1 MIYKI
6 AIRNIIRHRRR
17 TLTSALTIGIGLM
30 FFILMDSIMSGMDR
44 GAIDNMINLSL
55 SAVKIRTHEY
65 VEEQKSFPLKY
76 GLSNPQQIRRA
87 ILRIPAVKGA
97 TKRTSFVG
105 SLSNYEQSV
114 PVVGTVID
122 PGTDSTV
129 FSLGRHVQGSYL
141 SADGIREIILG
152 AKLAEDLGVD
162 VGDYITLFA
171 LTKFDARNADEFEV
185 VGLINT
191 TDPTLNRSTVV
202 ISYTAANDLLD
213 LEGMVTE
220 IDVAVESRVNLD
232 DFLRDIGVVKN
243 KAKSLFPDLAAS
255 SFMDL
260 GAGFLEVSRQKRGVT
275 GIIVGVILLIAAVG
289 IFNTV
294 LMSVYER
301 IREVG
306 VLRAHG
312 MKSGEITRMFVLE
325 GLMTGVLGSVLG
337 LVLGLAVNWYL
348 VVYGY
353 PIDKIAGDIDIGGFP
368 IWGTIYGQWNFETLL
383 FAFVFGIVVAILAGL
398 IPARKAGKM
407 EVTRAL
413 RFV

>member
-1 MIYKI
+1 
-6 AIRNIIRHRRR
+6 
-17 TLTSALTIGIGLM
+17 M

-55 SAVKIRTHEY
+55 SAVKVRTPEY

-76 GLSNPQQIRRA
+76 GLNNPEDIRRE
-87 ILRIPAVKGA
+87 ILKIPAVKGA
-97 TKRTSFVG
+97 TRRTSFLG

-129 FSLGRHVQGSYL
+129 FSLIHYVQGSYL
-141 SADGIREIILG
+141 STDGIREIMLG
-152 AKLAEDLGVD
+152 AKLAEDLGVG

-171 LTKFDARNADEFEV
+171 LTKFDARNADEFEI

-191 TDPTLNRSTVV
+191 TDPALNRSTVV
-202 ISYTAANDLLD
+202 IPYTAANDLLD

-232 DFLRDIGVVKN
+232 DFLRDIELVKN
-243 KAKSLFPDLAAS
+243 EAESLFPDLAAS

-260 GAGFLEVSRQKRGVT
+260 GAGFLEVSRQKRGIT

-312 MKSGEITRMFVLE
+312 MKSGEITGMFVLE
-325 GLMTGVLGSVLG
+325 GLVTGILGSVLG
-337 LVLGLAVNWYL
+337 LALGLAVNWYL

-368 IWGTIYGQWNFETLL
+368 IWGTIYGQWNMETLV
-383 FAFVFGIVVAILAGL
+383 FAFIFGIVVATLAGL